1 MNFILE
7 YRGTLLPVAQLI
19 QEVLDVYN
27 SLTISIFPCKY
38 PVSQSDYWKEFFY
51 TSSYSFK
58 HLNNYIK
65 KFLWKT
71 IKAKLLLLLPGESTM
86 G

>member
-27 SLTISIFPCKY
+27 SLTISIFPR
-38 PVSQSDYWKEFFY
+38 
-51 TSSYSFK
+51 
-58 HLNNYIK
+58 
-65 KFLWKT
+65 
-71 IKAKLLLLLPGESTM
+71 
-86 G
+86 